1 MIRTLGLTRHFK
13 KAGRGTALVDAVRG
27 VDIQVEAGELVGFLG
42 PNGAGKTTTLRMLT
56 TLLRPSAGRAT
67 VAGRD
72 LLTEPAA
79 VRARIGYVA
88 QGGGTSPEST
98 VAEELLIQGRLYG
111 MAKSQARARAAQLLE
126 QLDLAG
132 LEQRR
137 TSTLS
142 GGQRRRVDVALGL
155 VHAPTLVFLDEPTA
169 GLDPQSRANL
179 WEHARRLN
187 REHNTTLFLT
197 THYLDEADTLANRI
211 LVIDHGEIIAEGSP
225 DVLKARVS
233 GDGVRVGLPRE
244 SVTMTAE
251 LVSRLPGSY
260 DITTDTDSVR
270 FSVPDGAI
278 ALAHLMRAMH
288 SAGITA
294 TSLGVQRPTLDDV
307 FFTLTGRSLREPS
320 NVRAPQPS
328 PPSSDRERNLA
339 S

>member
-1 MIRTLGLTRHFK
+1 
-13 KAGRGTALVDAVRG
+13 
-27 VDIQVEAGELVGFLG
+27 
-42 PNGAGKTTTLRMLT
+42 
-56 TLLRPSAGRAT
+56 
-67 VAGRD
+67 
-72 LLTEPAA
+72 
-79 VRARIGYVA
+79 
-88 QGGGTSPEST
+88 
-98 VAEELLIQGRLYG
+98 
-111 MAKSQARARAAQLLE
+111 MAKPQARTRAAQLLE

-137 TSTLS
+137 TGTLS
-142 GGQRRRVDVALGL
+142 GGQRRRLDVALGL

-179 WEHARRLN
+179 WEHVRRLN

-197 THYLDEADTLANRI
+197 THYLDEADALADRI

-233 GDGVRVGLPRE
+233 GDGVCVGLPPE

-260 DITTDTDSVR
+260 DITADGASVR
-270 FSVPDGAI
+270 FRVADGAV
-278 ALAHLMRAMH
+278 ALAHLMRLMH

-294 TSLGVQRPTLDDV
+294 TSLQVQRPTLDDV
-307 FFTLTGRSLREPS
+307 FFALTGRSLREPGG
-320 NVRAPQPS
+320 VRTPQPDP
-328 PPSSDRERNLA
+328 PPSDEEQNLA